1 MLKKLYTFIISILSF
16 IYSQDLSGFGS
27 LLLISPSAKATSLG
41 NTMHSVIESPAAL
54 FFNPANLGF
63 TNNKSFYANAN
74 TNDNYYGNYNSF
86 GFLAPIG
93 QVNIGVAVSQLTID
107 EIEEYNSEAVYQ
119 GNFNSSDLGLI
130 IGMSYSHKNMS
141 WGISSKY
148 MKNEFPSLETD
159 KSEAYGIDI
168 GFTSKNSVYR
178 IPLIVGFNIN
188 RSFAN
193 IDGKLSKEYVP
204 SRVTLGL
211 KSLQD
216 FNVFSFSPHLD
227 IVLQESR
234 VNTLNWGISADYRLN
249 QMNLSKVSLFFGQKG
264 YYLENSSS
272 IEKSEL
278 NQIPKRFNL
287 GVGGQ
292 LKIGTIS
299 LSLDYSHNISDYY
312 MKRNFI
318 TISMIF

>member
-1 MLKKLYTFIISILSF
+1 MIKKLYIFIISTLSF
-16 IYSQDLSGFGS
+16 IYTQDLSGYGS
-27 LLLISPSAKATSLG
+27 FLLISPSAKATSLG

-63 TNNKSFYANAN
+63 SNNTSFYANTN
-74 TNDNYYGNYNSF
+74 TNDDYYGSYKSF
-86 GFLAPIG
+86 GLLKPIK
-93 QVNIGVAVSQLTID
+93 QVNIGFAVSQLKIG
-107 EIEEYNSEAVYQ
+107 EIENYNAEAEYL
-119 GNFNSSDLGLI
+119 GNFSSSDLGVI

-141 WGISSKY
+141 WGISTKY
-148 MKNEFPSLETD
+148 MNSEFSLNDTD

-168 GFTSKNSVYR
+168 GFTSKNSVAR
-178 IPLIVGFNIN
+178 IPLIVGFNIS

-193 IDGKLSKEYVP
+193 IDDKLSKEYVP
-204 SRVTLGL
+204 SKVTLGL

-216 FNVFSFSPHLD
+216 FNTFSFAPYLD

-234 VNTLNWGISADYRLN
+234 VNTLNWGISVDYRLN
-249 QMNLSKVSLFFGQKG
+249 QMNLSNVSLFFGQKG
-264 YYLENSSS
+264 YYLENSST

-278 NQIPKRFNL
+278 NQIPRRFNL
-287 GVGGQ
+287 GVGSQ

-299 LSLDYSHNISDYY
+299 LGVDYSHNISDYY